1 MALKPRQLA
10 LIEAMI
16 AHPSASHIELAEA
29 VEANRNTIT
38 KWKRDP
44 EFQAAYQERLREVWK
59 DGEAIAIKSML
70 KLANEG
76 HYQASAYI
84 LDNLGYKP
92 TNKIEADINQDIII
106 TIGGSEND

>member
-1 MALKPRQLA
+1 MALKPRQIA

-16 AHPSASHIELAEA
+16 AHPSASHIELAEL

-59 DGEAIAIKSML
+59 EGEAIAIKSML

-84 LDNLGYKP
+84 LDNMGYKP
-92 TNKIEADINQDIII
+92 VNKVEADVNTDIVI
-106 TIGGSEND
+106 TIGSED